1 MDAGAGEWLEE
12 RDLPEIL
19 RKVRPFTMVPQSSLV
34 DLARQ
39 VRVVLE
45 QKIPGALV
53 ECGSWRGGASFLMA
67 EILRREGARDRKVW
81 LLDSFEGIQPPQ
93 EIDGPAA
100 KAWGANKAGP
110 MYFDNLRA
118 PLEEVRQAA
127 LDLGLSDHT
136 ELVAG
141 WFDKTLPAN
150 RDRIGPIAILRI
162 DADWYASVKCCLDE
176 LYDQVVNGGVIIFDD
191 YYTWDGCAAAV
202 HEFLG
207 QRKVAHRIEGIGDAN
222 FTCAVVRKSRTT
234 WRWMQQLHLL
244 GQDLIR
250 LVPQGAQVVLI
261 DQDAC
266 RPMLATGHELLPF
279 TERDAKYWGPP
290 ADDAAAIAEL
300 HRLGAR
306 GAKFVAVAWP
316 AIWFLDHYPK
326 CVDHL
331 EREGRCLLRN
341 ERVILFELGRANA

>member
-1 MDAGAGEWLEE
+1 MEVSATQWFEQ

-19 RKVRPFTMVPQSSLV
+19 RKVRRFTMVPQPSLV

-53 ECGSWRGGASFLMA
+53 ECGAWRGGASFLMA
-67 EILRREGARDRKVW
+67 QILKLAAVQDRKVW
-81 LLDSFEGIQPPQ
+81 LFDSFEGIQPPQ

-100 KAWGANKAGP
+100 QAWANNKKGP

-118 PLEEVRQAA
+118 PLEEVRAA
-127 LDLGLSDHT
+127 AGDLEVIEYT
-136 ELVAG
+136 EFVPG

-162 DADWYASVKCCLDE
+162 DADWYASVKCCLE
-176 LYDQVVNGGVIIFDD
+176 QLYDQVVEGGFIVFDD

-207 QRKVAHRIEGIGDAN
+207 QRRQTHRIESVGEADY
-222 FTCAVVRKSRTT
+222 TCAVIRKGKTT

-244 GQDLIR
+244 GQDFLCHIPPAES
-250 LVPQGAQVVLI
+250 VILI
-261 DQDAC
+261 DQDVLRC
-266 RPMLATGHELLPF
+266 QLASGHQVLPF
-279 TERDAKYWGPP
+279 LERDGQYWGPP
-290 ADDAAAIAEL
+290 SDDDAAVAEL
-300 HRLGAR
+300 HRLREHGV
-306 GAKFVAVAWP
+306 KFVAIAWP
-316 AIWFLDHYPK
+316 AFWFVEQYPRCAEELHNRAK
-326 CVDHL
+326 
-331 EREGRCLLRN
+331 CLLKN
-341 ERVILFELGRANA
+341 ERVILFELP